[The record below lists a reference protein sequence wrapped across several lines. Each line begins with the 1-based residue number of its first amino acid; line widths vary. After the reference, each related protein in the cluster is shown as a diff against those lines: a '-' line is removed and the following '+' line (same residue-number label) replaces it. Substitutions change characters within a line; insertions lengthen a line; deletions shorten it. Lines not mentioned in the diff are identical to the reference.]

1 MSIFIKL
8 CTDIFLKFLAD
19 EKKAEIIF
27 KYIYSKFQKEIDL
40 ILIKHL
46 KTGEL
51 KKIENSKVSN
61 AYYDY
66 LLRLYRSLRS

>member
-27 KYIYSKFQKEIDL
+27 KYIYSKFQKEIEDVFIFQVTFHSL
-40 ILIKHL
+40 
-46 KTGEL
+46 E
-51 KKIENSKVSN
+51 KK
-61 AYYDY
+61 
-66 LLRLYRSLRS
+66 